1 MTTINNDA
9 VNTDTNAVEAAA
21 PARVTLKSS
30 LEAHDV
36 NALAAVLAKMASDKE
51 CIQKFGRTFSG
62 AVQQA
67 KEILKENEKQAA
79 QNALDAVQRREDKKA
94 ERLAAIAKA
103 DAAIQAEKEN
113 MIKFLM
119 DTVNGLG
126 LDLDAAEVAAQ
137 AAIEKKHGTGEK
149 AKKYTFTRIA
159 VVVDGKDYM
168 MPTSGNMVQVLKD
181 AMTNGGYATHKD
193 FILAHAKDINEANE
207 AFGIET
213 DSAE

>member
-1 MTTINNDA
+1 MTTT
-9 VNTDTNAVEAAA
+9 NTNETKTTVAVEAT
-21 PARVTLKSS
+21 RVTLKSA
-30 LEAHDV
+30 LESHDV
-36 NALAAVLAKMASDKE
+36 NALAAIIAKMGGNKE
-51 CIQKFGRTFSG
+51 AVQKFGRTFSV
-62 AVQQA
+62 AVQEA
-67 KEILKENEKQAA
+67 KEILKENERQAA
-79 QNALDAVQRREDKKA
+79 LNAEKAVERREAKKA
-94 ERLAAIAKA
+94 ARLAEIEANNV
-103 DAAIQAEKEN
+103 AIQEEKEN

-149 AKKYTFTRIA
+149 AKKYTFNRIA
-159 VVVDGKDYM
+159 VVVDGKEYM

-181 AMTNGGYATHKD
+181 AMNAGGYTTHKD

>member
-1 MTTINNDA
+1 MTTTTTNNA
-9 VNTDTNAVEAAA
+9 TE
-21 PARVTLKSS
+21 ARVTLKSA
-30 LEAHDV
+30 LEAGDV
-36 NALAAVLAKMASDKE
+36 KGLGAILAKIGGDKDGVS
-51 CIQKFGRTFSG
+51 KLGLTFSL
-62 AVQQA
+62 AVTAAKDVLKDQA
-67 KEILKENEKQAA
+67 KQAA
-79 QNALDAVQRREDKKA
+79 LNAEAAAKRREDKKA
-94 ERLAAIAKA
+94 ARLAEIEANNT
-103 DAAIQAEKEN
+103 AIQEEKEN

-126 LDLDAAEVAAQ
+126 LDLEAAEVAAQ

-149 AKKYTFTRIA
+149 AKKYTFNRVA
-159 VVVDGKDYM
+159 VIVDGKEYM

-181 AMTNGGYATHKD
+181 AMIKGGYATHKD

>member
-1 MTTINNDA
+1 MTTIN
-9 VNTDTNAVEAAA
+9 TTET
-21 PARVTLKSS
+21 RVTLKSA
-30 LEAHDV
+30 LEAGDIKGLGAILAKIGNDKDGV
-36 NALAAVLAKMASDKE
+36 SKLSLTFSLAITEAKEVLKANAKAAALAAEDAAK
-51 CIQKFGRTFSG
+51 
-62 AVQQA
+62 
-67 KEILKENEKQAA
+67 
-79 QNALDAVQRREDKKA
+79 RREDKKA
-94 ERLAAIAKA
+94 ARLAEIAAQNAEIK
-103 DAAIQAEKEN
+103 AEKDN

-126 LDLDAAEVAAQ
+126 LDLEAAEVAAQ

-149 AKKYTFTRIA
+149 AKKYTFNRVA
-159 VVVDGKDYM
+159 VIVDGKEYM

>member
-1 MTTINNDA
+1 MTTINTNETNNTNVA
-9 VNTDTNAVEAAA
+9 VAAS
-21 PARVTLKSS
+21 RVTLKSA
-30 LEAHDV
+30 LESHDV
-36 NALAAVLAKMASDKE
+36 NALGAILAKMGGDKE
-51 CIQKFGRTFSG
+51 AVQKFGRTFSS
-62 AVQQA
+62 AIQIA
-67 KEILKENEKQAA
+67 KDVIKENERQAA
-79 QNALDAVQRREDKKA
+79 LNAEAAAQRREDKKA
-94 ERLAAIAKA
+94 ARLAEIEANN
-103 DAAIQAEKEN
+103 AAIQEEKEN

-126 LDLDAAEVAAQ
+126 LDLEAAEVAAQ

-149 AKKYTFTRIA
+149 AKKYTFNRVA
-159 VVVDGKDYM
+159 VIVDGKEYM

-181 AMTNGGYATHKD
+181 AMTKGGYATHKD